1 MRNEVN
7 YTVQS
12 SQKRI
17 RPGWVSAIAIWH
29 FGWFAI
35 LLLFICLMYSGAVH
49 LRPGP
54 RARLDAAFAHIPI
67 ATYPIGLTN
76 LVGSGFLFY
85 LRKAAFYVFCA
96 GLVVRGIDVTLH
108 FVTEGWGHGL
118 TSVWQ
123 IASLIAGTI
132 FCVYARH
139 LIVRGILI

>member
-1 MRNEVN
+1 MRNELE

-12 SQKRI
+12 SKTRI
-17 RPGWVSAIAIWH
+17 RPSWVSAIAIWH

-35 LLLFICLMYSGAVH
+35 LLLFMCLMYSGAVH
-49 LRPGP
+49 LSAGP
-54 RARLDAAFAHIPI
+54 RARLDAAVAHIPI
-67 ATYPIGLTN
+67 ATYLIGLTN

-85 LRKAAFYVFCA
+85 LRKAAFYAFCA
-96 GLVVRGIDVTLH
+96 GLAVRVIDVTLH
-108 FVTEGWGHGL
+108 SVTEGWGHGL

-123 IASLIAGTI
+123 IASLIAGTS